1 MSERVPQPRIE
12 SRFQEMSCRAK
23 VRHRLQVSER
33 VRISRCPRTAKPNKC
48 SRISSGTIRMN
59 DFTKESDVHDELVCL
74 GQSESRL
81 IFEED
86 GSTLQG
92 SL

>member
-1 MSERVPQPRIE
+1 
-12 SRFQEMSCRAK
+12 
-23 VRHRLQVSER
+23 
-33 VRISRCPRTAKPNKC
+33 
-48 SRISSGTIRMN
+48 MN